1 MIKSIREVL
10 DKAYE
15 EIICWQKNLFTTPLG
30 KEAKTYIKELTRL
43 FNLFNYDTKWKDIAL
58 SMIHVFIPLM
68 NQKPAPKSRAK
79 DNAKYLGKRLLK
91 WANGDIEA
99 LLKEAREIQGR
110 LKSKSNQI
118 SEKKK
123 KLEQRKAFCRLMV
136 QGKISKALK
145 YIDNDEDAVVGVLQI
160 TEDLIDTLKKKHPD
174 GLPADLEALINPV
187 EAEFD
192 PPTPAIFEE
201 IGADDIIRY
210 TRKISGSG
218 GPTGVDA
225 EHWVR
230 IICSQF
236 YGSLSTSLAQSIADF
251 SKIYCTQHIKPD
263 SLKEF
268 LAGRMVALDKNP
280 GVRPIGVGEVLR
292 RIVSKAVTTTLNAD
306 IQRAAGN
313 LQTCSGLQSGIEAA
327 IHSMRK
333 TFEDD
338 SSEAILLVDADNAFN
353 RLNRKVTL
361 KNIQVIC
368 PAFYRFVHNSYQ
380 TPVKLFLSG
389 SKTGEFIWSKE
400 GATQG
405 DPAAMAM
412 YALGIRPMMDKLAEV
427 LDDTTKQ
434 SWYADDAAACG
445 RLQKLKDWWTRL
457 SEIGPGFGYFP
468 KPSKTVLIVK
478 DLKFLPTAKSLF
490 HGTGIKITL
499 EGDRHLGAVIGSF
512 NFKESFVKKKIEG
525 WVRDVEQLA
534 EFGREEP
541 QLAYSAYTKALC
553 MRWTY
558 VQRTIS
564 GISLLFQP
572 LEDAIRDK
580 LLPAIIGRDIS
591 DLERQMLALPLRFG
605 GIGIQNPVLISDR
618 EYLTSVQVT
627 KQLTELIYQQDNCVD
642 KLDIAGIKATK
653 AAVKLASETRY
664 KAEFTTIADQLNDDQ
679 KTFLNLA
686 CGKGASSF
694 LSCLPL
700 ESAGYIFNKV
710 EFRDSL
716 CVRYNWPLPDI
727 PRFCACGEK
736 TGVDHSCVCKLG
748 GLINM
753 RHDNVRD
760 VEAEF
765 LKEVCREVR
774 TEPGLLPVEPEN
786 FDTGAKTGDMAR
798 LDIVA
803 TGLFGNMEKTFFDV
817 RVTHPNAPSYYG
829 MTEERLHELN
839 EKEKN
844 DGYLE
849 RCLQSEKSGFIP
861 LVYST
866 TGGTGPACE
875 AYHKRLAILMAAK
888 RKDSYPAIIDHIRT
902 KVRFTVLKSIVMG
915 IRGFRKKSTKYTAT
929 PTSLLSFELIPEMKT
944 YECL

>member
-1 MIKSIREVL
+1 MG
-10 DKAYE
+10 
-15 EIICWQKNLFTTPLG
+15 C
-30 KEAKTYIKELTRL
+30 
-43 FNLFNYDTKWKDIAL
+43 FN
-58 SMIHVFIPLM
+58 
-68 NQKPAPKSRAK
+68 
-79 DNAKYLGKRLLK
+79 G
-91 WANGDIEA
+91 
-99 LLKEAREIQGR
+99 
-110 LKSKSNQI
+110 
-118 SEKKK
+118 
-123 KLEQRKAFCRLMV
+123 
-136 QGKISKALK
+136 
-145 YIDNDEDAVVGVLQI
+145 
-160 TEDLIDTLKKKHPD
+160 
-174 GLPADLEALINPV
+174 
-187 EAEFD
+187 
-192 PPTPAIFEE
+192 
-201 IGADDIIRY
+201 
-210 TRKISGSG
+210 
-218 GPTGVDA
+218 
-225 EHWVR
+225 
-230 IICSQF
+230 
-236 YGSLSTSLAQSIADF
+236 
-251 SKIYCTQHIKPD
+251 
-263 SLKEF
+263 
-268 LAGRMVALDKNP
+268 
-280 GVRPIGVGEVLR
+280 
-292 RIVSKAVTTTLNAD
+292 
-306 IQRAAGN
+306 
-313 LQTCSGLQSGIEAA
+313 
-327 IHSMRK
+327 
-333 TFEDD
+333 
-338 SSEAILLVDADNAFN
+338 
-353 RLNRKVTL
+353 
-361 KNIQVIC
+361 
-368 PAFYRFVHNSYQ
+368 
-380 TPVKLFLSG
+380 
-389 SKTGEFIWSKE
+389 
-400 GATQG
+400 
-405 DPAAMAM
+405 
-412 YALGIRPMMDKLAEV
+412 
-427 LDDTTKQ
+427 
-434 SWYADDAAACG
+434 
-445 RLQKLKDWWTRL
+445 
-457 SEIGPGFGYFP
+457 
-468 KPSKTVLIVK
+468 
-478 DLKFLPTAKSLF
+478 
-490 HGTGIKITL
+490 
-499 EGDRHLGAVIGSF
+499 
-512 NFKESFVKKKIEG
+512 
-525 WVRDVEQLA
+525 
-534 EFGREEP
+534 
-541 QLAYSAYTKALC
+541 
-553 MRWTY
+553 
-558 VQRTIS
+558 
-564 GISLLFQP
+564 
-572 LEDAIRDK
+572 
-580 LLPAIIGRDIS
+580 
-591 DLERQMLALPLRFG
+591 
-605 GIGIQNPVLISDR
+605 
-618 EYLTSVQVT
+618 TSVQVT

-642 KLDIAGIKATK
+642 KLDTAGIKATK

-902 KVRFTVLKSIVMG
+902 EVRFTVLKSIVMG